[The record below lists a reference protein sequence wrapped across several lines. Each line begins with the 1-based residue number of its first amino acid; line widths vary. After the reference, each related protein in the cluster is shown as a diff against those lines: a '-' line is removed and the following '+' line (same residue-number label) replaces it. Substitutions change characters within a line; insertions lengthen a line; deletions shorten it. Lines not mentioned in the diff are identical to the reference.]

1 MNKNP
6 LLYLYSKFLS
16 HREMVSGISCDAI
29 SSRISRYHQNCRRRD
44 AMIFSKITLFLIVG
58 FVTINLAHADT
69 VLTIEKVR
77 ELALE
82 FNRQYLSAKQE
93 LDRAHGNII
102 SARSGALPQLS
113 LSGRYT
119 RNIKPQD
126 LFFGGEKIQINLNN
140 DFDFALSLSQPL
152 YIGGKVGSALDIARV
167 YEKYSHE
174 KLREVE
180 SSIIFSAE
188 SMFFAA
194 SLAQSNLDVMQK
206 AYDQMSHN
214 LDVVDKYF
222 KKGLISEYELL
233 RAKVEK
239 GNLEPQLIGAQS
251 DAIMAEKRLKSFLG
265 LSLEE
270 KVVIATDLNDTAIIS
285 IPSLDSLTTLAIKN
299 RPEIK
304 QAECQKVGYD
314 KAVRIAR
321 GDWLYPAVSLNT
333 TYEITSSSDD
343 FRLNNNNTSKAW
355 NASFILNFPLFD
367 GGRTIGEVRKAKVDY
382 YQAMLTEQQVHD
394 DIRLEVEQAFDNLGL
409 ARKALDV
416 QKETINQAEEGMR
429 IADLRYQSGVGTQL
443 EVLSAQT
450 ALTSARS
457 NFARAIYNYRLAKS
471 GLKKAVGL
479 DVTE

>member
-1 MNKNP
+1 MNRNP
-6 LLYLYSKFLS
+6 LQFL
-16 HREMVSGISCDAI
+16 
-29 SSRISRYHQNCRRRD
+29 
-44 AMIFSKITLFLIVG
+44 FSKITIFLLVG
-58 FVTINLAHADT
+58 LITSNLANAET

-82 FNRQYLSAKQE
+82 YNRQYLSAKQE

-102 SARSGALPQLS
+102 SARSGALPPLS

-119 RNIKPQD
+119 RNFKPRE
-126 LFFGGEKIQINLNN
+126 LFFGGEKIPITLNN

-152 YIGGKVGSALDIARV
+152 YVGGKVGSALKIARV

-180 SSIIFSAE
+180 SGIIFGAE

-194 SLAQSNLDVMQK
+194 SLAQSNLDVLQK
-206 AYDQMSHN
+206 AYDQLSHN

-222 KKGLISEYELL
+222 QKGLISEYELL

-251 DAIMAEKRLKSFLG
+251 EAIMAEKRLKSFLG

-270 KVVIATDLNDTAIIS
+270 KVVIATDLNDTAS
-285 IPSLDSLTTLAIKN
+285 ITVPSLDSLTTLAIKN

-304 QAECQKVGYD
+304 QAEYQKDGYD

-321 GDWLYPAVSLNT
+321 GDWLYPVVSLNT
-333 TYEITSSSDD
+333 TYEVSASSNN
-343 FRLNNNNTSKAW
+343 FRLNEGNTSKAW
-355 NASFILNFPLFD
+355 NASLMLNIPLFD

-382 YQAMLTEQQVHD
+382 YQAVLTEQQAHD
-394 DIRLEVEQAFDNLGL
+394 DIRLEVEQAYDNLGL

-416 QKETINQAEEGMR
+416 QKETINQAEEGTR

-479 DVTE
+479 DITE